1 MALITPLGKPLSQQ
15 PFASMNV
22 PTNVSSVVGNA
33 PDTDQPISAF
43 QWVSL
48 ARATWTWL
56 LKPLWYL
63 CVKWPVMMILSP
75 SSRKEREDRL
85 ERFSKDHARQQSE
98 EMVQRMK
105 W

>member
-1 MALITPLGKPLSQQ
+1 MGPITPLGKPLSQQ
-15 PFASMNV
+15 PFASTNV
-22 PTNVSSVVGNA
+22 PTQVSSVIGSAADKN
-33 PDTDQPISAF
+33 QPISAF

-63 CVKWPVMMILSP
+63 CVKWPVMMILPGVSKQ
-75 SSRKEREDRL
+75 RDEEWQRREDEWWDDRQSQ
-85 ERFSKDHARQQSE
+85 ERRQ
-98 EMVQRMK
+98 

>member
-1 MALITPLGKPLSQQ
+1 MAPITPLGKPLSQQ
-15 PFASMNV
+15 PFAGMNV
-22 PTNVSSVVGNA
+22 PTDLSSVVGCGAN
-33 PDTDQPISAF
+33 TNQPISAF

-75 SSRKEREDRL
+75 SSRKEREERL
-85 ERFSKDHARQQSE
+85 ERLWERQAQQNREERSK
-98 EMVQRMK
+98 